1 MESEISEPKEKN
13 PLRES
18 EEIRKKAREELNRQL
33 QGLLNNQPIENPTE
47 ENIEEEVNRLMEEVD
62 IYEKNY
68 IPKDLDENEFNEL
81 KKLNEDFDQEEIEDL
96 DEDDLNEIENKEK
109 KEIKEKNLNKININ
123 NKIRNKEEKKV
134 INKKEKIR
142 KKKTNFDMD
151 LDLKDLEDIINKD
164 YKSNDKENKRTGNI
178 IEDKDIKDLMEDY
191 DKKLDKELEKEVEKE
206 FKPKI
211 DIKDVKRADLLLK
224 IDPLIN
230 EALIQGRITK
240 DELILFIDYYEIF
253 SLSNKAKKFTS
264 QQLQAIEDLC
274 YKNNKEKNSEIK
286 NEINDKKNK
295 KREKYDLSDENAIDK
310 LTNEIEKGL
319 QDSEEILMKKVDY
332 EKYKME
338 LNKKLINNKK
348 KDSNIETKEQ
358 NTLNKN
364 NSFNAS
370 TKTIKTNYTS
380 NDNLNKNHNNI
391 NNYKDRPDSV
401 KSETSTFTQEEL
413 MSVPIYGLPSTMK
426 SKSRKDIKNNLNLN
440 SDISNK
446 TFYKNSRNNQDK
458 NPSQNQ
464 KPKTPLTQLDK
475 NQSKRSSISNN
486 LNSSL
491 SIPSG
496 KKTIPPIKK
505 PKNNINLK
513 SKSNQNVDLFD
524 DDANPI
530 NMGKYRGARK
540 DLVKLK
546 MGGKSKMHELFV
558 NKPRNMEENEKIK
571 KKFMEFINEGKE
583 DNKNPDSNKNK
594 KSIVRKKIE
603 EAQKFNN
610 KSSNNK

>member
-134 INKKEKIR
+134 INKKEKIG

-391 NNYKDRPDSV
+391 NNNKDRPDSV

-603 EAQKFNN
+603 EEQNNNN

>member
-47 ENIEEEVNRLMEEVD
+47 ENIEDEVNRLMEEVD

-68 IPKDLDENEFNEL
+68 IPKDLDENDFNEL

-96 DEDDLNEIENKEK
+96 DEDDLNEIENKE
-109 KEIKEKNLNKININ
+109 IKEKNMNKININ
-123 NKIRNKEEKKV
+123 NKIKNKEKKIV
-134 INKKEKIR
+134 KNKKEKIG

-151 LDLKDLEDIINKD
+151 LDLEDLEDIINKD
-164 YKSNDKENKRTGNI
+164 YKSNDKDNKKAGNI
-178 IEDKDIKDLMEDY
+178 TEDKDIKDLMEDY

-211 DIKDVKRADLLLK
+211 DIKDVKRAELLLK

-240 DELILFIDYYEIF
+240 DELVLFIDYYEIF
-253 SLSNKAKKFTS
+253 SLSNKAKKFTT
-264 QQLQAIEDLC
+264 QQLQAIDDLC
-274 YKNNKEKNSEIK
+274 YKTKKGKNNEIK
-286 NEINDKKNK
+286 DEINDKKNK

-332 EKYKME
+332 ERYKME
-338 LNKKLINNKK
+338 LNKKLNNNKK
-348 KDSNIETKEQ
+348 QDNTNNNNKNEEQ

-364 NSFNAS
+364 NSFYVS
-370 TKTIKTNYTS
+370 TKTLKTNYTL
-380 NDNLNKNHNNI
+380 NENLNEIQTNTNNNKERPI
-391 NNYKDRPDSV
+391 NV

-413 MSVPIYGLPSTMK
+413 MSVPIYGLPTNMK
-426 SKSRKDIKNNLNLN
+426 SKSKKDIKNNLNPN
-440 SDISNK
+440 PDIPNK
-446 TFYKNSRNNQDK
+446 TFYKNNQNNK
-458 NPSQNQ
+458 EKIPSQNQ
-464 KPKTPLTQLDK
+464 KPKTPLTQINK
-475 NQSKRSSISNN
+475 NQSKRNSASTNI
-486 LNSSL
+486 NSSL

-546 MGGKSKMHELFV
+546 MGGKSKMHELFI
-558 NKPRNMEENEKIK
+558 NKPRNLEENDKIK

-583 DNKNPDSNKNK
+583 DNKNPDINGNK

-603 EAQKFNN
+603 DAQKFNN
-610 KSSNNK
+610 K